1 MLESS
6 PPDNI
11 QHNSSSVST
20 DKHIFVTGYS
30 NLSWKDAIVK
40 TINETSQT
48 IKNLNSVEILN
59 QRAIISGDA
68 HRSVRLHCL
77 CICISWHRRDFIKP

>member
-1 MLESS
+1 MSS
-6 PPDNI
+6 
-11 QHNSSSVST
+11 

-40 TINETSQT
+40 TINETNQT

-59 QRAIISGDA
+59 QRAIISGDK
-68 HRSVRLHCL
+68 
-77 CICISWHRRDFIKP
+77 ISEYQVDLDITFKIDPSKRQCQNDDSDLN

>member
-1 MLESS
+1 MSS
-6 PPDNI
+6 
-11 QHNSSSVST
+11 

-59 QRAIISGDA
+59 QRAIISGDK
-68 HRSVRLHCL
+68 
-77 CICISWHRRDFIKP
+77 ISEYQVDLDITFKIDPSKRQCPSDDSDLN